1 MNVVRRVREAVG
13 SRWFSLGLQVA
24 ALEAFLLVAASLSW
38 HFHAVSPPLVL
49 GYGLI
54 VVAAGSILL
63 SPRWPV
69 GAVGVALA
77 AVLASHLLGY
87 ASSPIDL
94 ALMIALF
101 KAASP
106 EHVRRTVLL
115 GIVTVLG
122 YVAVQLIGTGTIS
135 VDALAFGTLTVSTF
149 LVLGFAVASQRAFS
163 RQRREEEMQRRVT
176 DERLRIARELHD
188 VVSHSISTINV
199 QAGMAAHVIDHKPD
213 EAKAALVTIKQ
224 TSRDTLRELRGILN
238 VLRQVDEVESR
249 QPAPGLAQLDVLVNT
264 AARAGVPVSASVG
277 GLARALPPA
286 DDQALVRAGFKVLLS
301 SATDIEVVAEA
312 ANGEEAVSRAR
323 EKRPDVVLMDIRMPG
338 VDGLEATRRIVAD
351 RTLAGLRVLILTT
364 FEVDEYVFEA
374 LRSGASG
381 FVVKD
386 IEPSELLQA
395 VRVVARGDALL
406 SPTVTRRL
414 IAEFAGRPEQRRV
427 ATAHLN
433 VLTERE
439 REVMALVAAGR
450 NNDEIAAEL
459 YVSPATAKT
468 HVSRAMSKLGAR
480 DRAQLVVLAYE
491 SGLVAPRLR
500 PA

>member
-77 AVLASHLLGY
+77 
-87 ASSPIDL
+87 SPIDL
-94 ALMIALF
+94 ALMVALF

-106 EHVRRTVLL
+106 EHARRTVLL

-122 YVAVQLIGTGTIS
+122 YVVVQLISTGTIS
-135 VDALAFGTLTVSTF
+135 LNTLAIGTLTVSTF
-149 LVLGFAVASQRAFS
+149 LVLGFAVASQRAFG

-286 DDQALVRAGFKVLLS
+286 VDLAAYRIIQESLTNVIRHAGRASAQISVDFEPDRVVIEVSDDGRGTGVPDANGWPEGHGLAGMRERAAAVRGELQAGPRPGHGFQVRAALP
-301 SATDIEVVAEA
+301 T
-312 ANGEEAVSRAR
+312 NGAIS
-323 EKRPDVVLMDIRMPG
+323 
-338 VDGLEATRRIVAD
+338 
-351 RTLAGLRVLILTT
+351 
-364 FEVDEYVFEA
+364 
-374 LRSGASG
+374 
-381 FVVKD
+381 
-386 IEPSELLQA
+386 
-395 VRVVARGDALL
+395 
-406 SPTVTRRL
+406 
-414 IAEFAGRPEQRRV
+414 
-427 ATAHLN
+427 
-433 VLTERE
+433 
-439 REVMALVAAGR
+439 
-450 NNDEIAAEL
+450 
-459 YVSPATAKT
+459 
-468 HVSRAMSKLGAR
+468 
-480 DRAQLVVLAYE
+480 
-491 SGLVAPRLR
+491 
-500 PA
+500 

>member
-77 AVLASHLLGY
+77 AVLASHLLDY
-87 ASSPIDL
+87 AASPMDL
-94 ALMIALF
+94 ARMVALF
-101 KAASP
+101 KPASP
-106 EHVRRTVLL
+106 EHARRTVLL
-115 GIVTVLG
+115 GIVTVLE
-122 YVAVQLIGTGTIS
+122 YVVVQLISTGTIS
-135 VDALAFGTLTVSTF
+135 LNTLAIGTLTVSTF
-149 LVLGFAVASQRAFS
+149 LVLGFAVASQRAFG

-264 AARAGVPVSASVG
+264 AARASPACASGPPPCVASSRPG
-277 GLARALPPA
+277 RAPA
-286 DDQALVRAGFKVLLS
+286 MG
-301 SATDIEVVAEA
+301 
-312 ANGEEAVSRAR
+312 SRFGQR
-323 EKRPDVVLMDIRMPG
+323 CPRTEPFRDPG
-338 VDGLEATRRIVAD
+338 V
-351 RTLAGLRVLILTT
+351 AGR
-364 FEVDEYVFEA
+364 
-374 LRSGASG
+374 RSGAR
-381 FVVKD
+381 
-386 IEPSELLQA
+386 A
-395 VRVVARGDALL
+395 
-406 SPTVTRRL
+406 
-414 IAEFAGRPEQRRV
+414 RRV
-427 ATAHLN
+427 QGASQFGH
-433 VLTERE
+433 RY
-439 REVMALVAAGR
+439 RGR
-450 NNDEIAAEL
+450 
-459 YVSPATAKT
+459 
-468 HVSRAMSKLGAR
+468 G
-480 DRAQLVVLAYE
+480 
-491 SGLVAPRLR
+491 
-500 PA
+500 

>member
-77 AVLASHLLGY
+77 AVLASHLLDY
-87 ASSPIDL
+87 AASPIDL
-94 ALMIALF
+94 ALMVALF

-106 EHVRRTVLL
+106 EHARRTVLL

-122 YVAVQLIGTGTIS
+122 YVVVQLISTGTIS
-135 VDALAFGTLTVSTF
+135 LNTLAIGTLTVSTF
-149 LVLGFAVASQRAFS
+149 LVLGFAVASQRAFG

-238 VLRQVDEVESR
+238 VLRQVDEGESR
-249 QPAPGLAQLDVLVNT
+249 QPAPGLAQLDVLVDT
-264 AARAGVPVSASVG
+264 AVRAGVPVSASVG
-277 GLARALPPA
+277 GLTRALPPA
-286 DDQALVRAGFKVLLS
+286 VDLAAYRIIQESLTNVIRHAGRASAQISVDFEPDRVVIEVSDDGRGTGVPDANGWPEGHGLAGMRERAAAVRGELQAGPRPGHGFQVRAALP
-301 SATDIEVVAEA
+301 T
-312 ANGEEAVSRAR
+312 NGAIS
-323 EKRPDVVLMDIRMPG
+323 
-338 VDGLEATRRIVAD
+338 
-351 RTLAGLRVLILTT
+351 
-364 FEVDEYVFEA
+364 
-374 LRSGASG
+374 
-381 FVVKD
+381 
-386 IEPSELLQA
+386 
-395 VRVVARGDALL
+395 
-406 SPTVTRRL
+406 
-414 IAEFAGRPEQRRV
+414 
-427 ATAHLN
+427 
-433 VLTERE
+433 
-439 REVMALVAAGR
+439 
-450 NNDEIAAEL
+450 
-459 YVSPATAKT
+459 
-468 HVSRAMSKLGAR
+468 
-480 DRAQLVVLAYE
+480 
-491 SGLVAPRLR
+491 
-500 PA
+500 

>member
-1 MNVVRRVREAVG
+1 MARRIRAVVG
-13 SRWFSLGLQVA
+13 SRWFSLGLQVV
-24 ALEAFLLVAASLSW
+24 ALEVFLLVAATFSW
-38 HFHAVSPPLVL
+38 HFHAVSHPLVL

-69 GAVGVALA
+69 GAVGVALT

-199 QAGMAAHVIDHKPD
+199 QAGMASHVIDDNP
-213 EAKAALVTIKQ
+213 
-224 TSRDTLRELRGILN
+224 
-238 VLRQVDEVESR
+238 
-249 QPAPGLAQLDVLVNT
+249 
-264 AARAGVPVSASVG
+264 
-277 GLARALPPA
+277 
-286 DDQALVRAGFKVLLS
+286 
-301 SATDIEVVAEA
+301 
-312 ANGEEAVSRAR
+312 
-323 EKRPDVVLMDIRMPG
+323 
-338 VDGLEATRRIVAD
+338 
-351 RTLAGLRVLILTT
+351 
-364 FEVDEYVFEA
+364 
-374 LRSGASG
+374 
-381 FVVKD
+381 
-386 IEPSELLQA
+386 
-395 VRVVARGDALL
+395 
-406 SPTVTRRL
+406 
-414 IAEFAGRPEQRRV
+414 
-427 ATAHLN
+427 
-433 VLTERE
+433 
-439 REVMALVAAGR
+439 
-450 NNDEIAAEL
+450 
-459 YVSPATAKT
+459 
-468 HVSRAMSKLGAR
+468 
-480 DRAQLVVLAYE
+480 
-491 SGLVAPRLR
+491 
-500 PA
+500 